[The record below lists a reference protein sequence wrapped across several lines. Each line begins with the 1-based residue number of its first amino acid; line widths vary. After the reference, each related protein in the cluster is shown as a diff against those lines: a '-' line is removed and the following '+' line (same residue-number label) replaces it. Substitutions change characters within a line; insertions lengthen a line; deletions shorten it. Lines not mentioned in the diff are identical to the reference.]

1 MTFSR
6 AAIQERSHICGP
18 IDIWHVHPV
27 QLNKNLTFVK
37 YRFPGKKF
45 HSPLEFAW
53 QINVHGILWFAAAR
67 GGSSSSDL
75 DFLEAPPP
83 YNSGFGSSPF
93 GNPTY
98 GAGLRSGFSG
108 ECACR
113 LRLSFKS
120 LVLTF
125 IVHVLKRYK
134 NNILAETKSPCSSS
148 YAHSL
153 SCKSVGTG
161 VKIIIF
167 SF

>member
-1 MTFSR
+1 MYTLSNW
-6 AAIQERSHICGP
+6 IK
-18 IDIWHVHPV
+18 IW
-27 QLNKNLTFVK
+27 LLWNTD
-37 YRFPGKKF
+37 FPGKKF

-75 DFLEAPPP
+75 HFLEAPPP
-83 YNSGFGSSPF
+83 YNSGFGSSHF

-108 ECACR
+108 ECVCR
-113 LRLSFKS
+113 LRLSYKS

-134 NNILAETKSPCSSS
+134 NNILAETKSPCSSIRIRCRVRTWIAKNWRYLCS
-148 YAHSL
+148 
-153 SCKSVGTG
+153 KSVGTD

>member
-1 MTFSR
+1 M
-6 AAIQERSHICGP
+6 
-18 IDIWHVHPV
+18 
-27 QLNKNLTFVK
+27 
-37 YRFPGKKF
+37 
-45 HSPLEFAW
+45 
-53 QINVHGILWFAAAR
+53 HGILWFAAAR

-83 YNSGFGSSPF
+83 YNSGFGSSHF

-108 ECACR
+108 ECVCR

-153 SCKSVGTG
+153 SCTYMNCQELKVP
-161 VKIIIF
+161 VQ
-167 SF
+167 